1 MTMIAI
7 TTINGRLH
15 VFADVP
21 IPNAPAGQWD
31 AMRIKALARDI
42 EAHIDGN
49 ELADLS
55 AKHDA
60 PPTHQRQLPGR
71 PWPPR
76 KESVKSG
83 LVVVPE
89 DEINA

>member
-15 VFADVP
+15 IFADVP

-42 EAHIDGN
+42 EAHINGN

-55 AKHDA
+55 AKHG
-60 PPTHQRQLPGR
+60 PPAHQRQLPGR

-83 LVVVPE
+83 LVI
-89 DEINA
+89 DDHGEIK